1 MGGEQDA
8 VGFALKFLLISM
20 ISHAIPNPHDE
31 DGIRGSKTPNQ
42 KLPSQV
48 SYRHPLSSNQEI
60 RRASEQTSPQVAR
73 AAGHTRRRDDGGG
86 LSSGS

>member
-48 SYRHPLSSNQEI
+48 
-60 RRASEQTSPQVAR
+60 
-73 AAGHTRRRDDGGG
+73 
-86 LSSGS
+86 